1 VGERLLKALIKKL
14 AFKTG
19 RFSYAYAKLC
29 RPSGTD
35 FASFLRRQGAFR
47 AQGDFCS
54 ILPSTL
60 FTDPLYV
67 EMGNN
72 VHFATCT
79 VLGHDGSMAM
89 LNRAYG
95 VALES
100 VGPVRFKDNVFVG
113 HEAVIMPNVTV
124 GPNAI
129 VAAGAVVTR
138 DVPDGV
144 IVAGVPARIIGKVED
159 LVKRRLEETQCLPWA
174 ELLATRGIA
183 GVDLVMEPELVAR
196 RVAYF
201 FGEANAATASSSES
215 SG

>member
-1 VGERLLKALIKKL
+1 VAERFLQKLIKRL

-19 RFSYAYAKLC
+19 KFSYIYSKIC
-29 RPSGTD
+29 KPSGAD
-35 FASFLRRQGAFR
+35 FASFLRRQGVFR
-47 AQGDFCS
+47 AQGDYCS

-72 VHFATCT
+72 VQFATCT

-113 HEAVIMPNVTV
+113 HEALIMPNVTV

-138 DVPDGV
+138 DVPEGV
-144 IVAGVPARIIGKVED
+144 IVAGVPARVIGKVED
-159 LVKRRLEETQCLPWA
+159 LVKRRLEETQSLPWA
-174 ELLATRGIA
+174 ELLAARGVA
-183 GVDLVMEPELVAR
+183 GVDLVLEPELVAQ

-201 FGEANAATASSSES
+201 FDNEREAEPTQT
-215 SG
+215 